1 MGRHLVLD
9 SKIAGEAPDF
19 LVAILA
25 IKDEISIFVLAV
37 GPGTNVILE
46 NPLSDSTKR
55 RQVGVER
62 GKGAGVVRG
71 LALSPGGDSIGERQ
85 RRDGSR
91 RAHPTCES

>member
-1 MGRHLVLD
+1 MARHLAVD

-19 LVAILA
+19 LEAIVA

-46 NPLSDSTKR
+46 SPLNTSTKYGK
-55 RQVGVER
+55 VGVER
-62 GKGAGVVRG
+62 GKGVVKG